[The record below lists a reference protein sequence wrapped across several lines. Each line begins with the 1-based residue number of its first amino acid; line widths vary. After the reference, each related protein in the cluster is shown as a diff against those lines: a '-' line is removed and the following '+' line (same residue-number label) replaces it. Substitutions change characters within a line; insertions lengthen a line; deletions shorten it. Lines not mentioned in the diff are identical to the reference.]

1 MVSPGLRRPAPG
13 SDPRRGGEF
22 TGTSAKSS
30 RQAATAGRT
39 TPVVQVVRHRYHC
52 IPGESAACFPGM
64 PAGGKHAPVV
74 IPVFLDDPN
83 TNAGAW

>member
-13 SDPRRGGEF
+13 SDPGRGGEF

-39 TPVVQVVRHRYHC
+39 TPVVQVVRHRYHR
-52 IPGESAACFPGM
+52 IPGESAACFPGQARRPQPVAGPGTAIH
-64 PAGGKHAPVV
+64 PA
-74 IPVFLDDPN
+74 LSD
-83 TNAGAW
+83 